1 MFTFHLSLPTRHV
14 RVMNW
19 TLILSNLKLFGYR
32 TPFSLDGW
40 NGKVHNRWI
49 IREQSRDSWDLGLFF
64 LNVRFQLLAI
74 SPFFLFG
81 LRCSTLSIVS
91 LFEIQSSSRAVE
103 TSTSRVLLRAR
114 ASTHGHAA
122 RDKTGWERSA
132 RWVQEWQETMN
143 LPGRSKLTR
152 VTSSSFLLIN
162 TEHFAFRKWGSSSL
176 VLDLPGEAQE
186 RW

>member
-64 LNVRFQLLAI
+64 LNVWFQLGFFSLSFFFVWSPLLNALHCVIIWNSVVVASSGDEHI
-74 SPFFLFG
+74 SCTPP
-81 LRCSTLSIVS
+81 CTCVH
-91 LFEIQSSSRAVE
+91 SRACG
-103 TSTSRVLLRAR
+103 SWQDRVGKVSAM
-114 ASTHGHAA
+114 SSGM
-122 RDKTGWERSA
+122 TGNNEPSW
-132 RWVQEWQETMN
+132 
-143 LPGRSKLTR
+143 
-152 VTSSSFLLIN
+152 
-162 TEHFAFRKWGSSSL
+162 
-176 VLDLPGEAQE
+176 AQ
-186 RW
+186 

>member
-64 LNVRFQLLAI
+64 LNVRFQLLAVFFSLSFFFCLVSVAQR
-74 SPFFLFG
+74 SPLCHYLKFSRRREQWRRAHLVYSSVHVRPLTGMRLVTRQGGKGQRDEFRNDRKQWTFLG
-81 LRCSTLSIVS
+81 
-91 LFEIQSSSRAVE
+91 AV
-103 TSTSRVLLRAR
+103 
-114 ASTHGHAA
+114 
-122 RDKTGWERSA
+122 
-132 RWVQEWQETMN
+132 N
-143 LPGRSKLTR
+143 
-152 VTSSSFLLIN
+152 
-162 TEHFAFRKWGSSSL
+162 
-176 VLDLPGEAQE
+176 
-186 RW
+186 